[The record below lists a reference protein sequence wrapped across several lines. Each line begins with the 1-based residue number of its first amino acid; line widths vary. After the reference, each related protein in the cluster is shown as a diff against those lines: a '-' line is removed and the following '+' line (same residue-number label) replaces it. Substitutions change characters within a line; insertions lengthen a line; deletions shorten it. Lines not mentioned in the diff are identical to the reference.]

1 LTAEPSVPAR
11 DAEIRERILAGFRGD
26 VATLRPSLRY
36 RAALAAV
43 AFAMVLLPVA
53 YLGLTAAVAWG
64 LWTYGRFA
72 TGSLLPE
79 HSSTL
84 GILLVLLPLFVGA
97 TILLCLVKPLF
108 ARFAPP
114 SRPVRL
120 KAGEEPLLFAFVA
133 RLCEALHAPVP
144 REIHVDCEVNASASF
159 RRGWLSL
166 FSHDLVLTFGL
177 PLVAGLPLQQLAG
190 VMAHELGHFS
200 QTAGLRVTLMIRT
213 VNFWLT
219 RLVYQRDRVDVAL
232 ERAAKRLRSVQL
244 RLAVRIAL
252 LSVAFTRKV
261 LWALMML
268 GHTLCSYLL
277 RQMEYEADRYQVRLA
292 GFSSF
297 DLCTRELFALN
308 IAYSRALETLQEQWK
323 ERRLVDNLPRMIV
336 ANRRQAGRS
345 IGLEVERRIAQQAE
359 GRFSTHPTS
368 RQRIA
373 HALREK
379 GVGVFASDL
388 PAAVLF
394 SDVEALERRV
404 SLALYQQQFGSQV
417 KSQYLVAREDIEARQ
432 ERIEAEGASL
442 DRYFQCPDPL
452 KGLPLPSRLPPPP
465 TDPAV
470 AAKQLAAARRAHSNR
485 NEDHARAAT
494 RYAEAAEARFV
505 ARQAQVLLE
514 TGFLLRPG
522 QFGLTD
528 GTLQSAL
535 DAAEEA
541 AQRMRSLGGELTG
554 FEEKETGRLLL
565 ALSLLETPAEAER
578 LLACAALLG
587 EKFSALFNLRET
599 ARVLDILGLQV
610 KPDRANPRLGAAIQ
624 DHFGLLLEQLKEL
637 HRGLRCAEYPF
648 DHAEPEI
655 TLARFVIPAMPPAN
669 DYGGL
674 IGATEQAVQRM
685 NEVYERLLGCLIWL
699 AEQGEATF
707 ASPAPDAVPLPE
719 PARAP
724 VLPSEPL
731 PSVGILESR
740 AEAVASRDRFAIYF
754 KDVPE
759 LRVLELPALPAAD
772 RGALEEAR
780 AAAQGMAAYAQ
791 RARQYQ
797 AAERKHLQALRAEQI
812 LSAGLPLR
820 PADFSPLPTTFPAIV
835 QAGDQ
840 ALAEMNALDPG
851 LQAFEAILAQ
861 RLVASLALLRSD
873 DRTAARIADAERRR
887 AEVPPLLAGALALQ
901 RSFPALRELRQRYT
915 ILRGLAEQ
923 VAVAG
928 QDPRFRACVGEQVL
942 EVHKHLQELQR
953 GLQGALSPFADDP
966 GREGRRDLARLI
978 LPTLPRQDDVNGNFQ
993 TAGSALRELLDLHRR
1008 ILGRLAGMADEV
1020 ERSLERA

>member
-1 LTAEPSVPAR
+1 
-11 DAEIRERILAGFRGD
+11 
-26 VATLRPSLRY
+26 
-36 RAALAAV
+36 
-43 AFAMVLLPVA
+43 MVLLPVA

-72 TGSLLPE
+72 TGTLLPE
-79 HSSTL
+79 HNSTI

-166 FSHDLVLTFGL
+166 FQHDLVLTIGL
-177 PLVAGLPLQQLAG
+177 PLIAGLPLQQLAG

-200 QTAGLRVTLMIRT
+200 QTAGLRVSLVIRT
-213 VNFWLT
+213 INFWLT
-219 RLVYQRDRVDVAL
+219 RLVYQRDRIDVAL
-232 ERAAKRLRSVQL
+232 ERAAKQLRSVQL
-244 RLAVRIAL
+244 RMAVRIAL

-268 GHTLCSYLL
+268 GHTLCAYLL
-277 RQMEYEADRYQVRLA
+277 RQMEFEADRYEVRLA

-297 DLCTRELFALN
+297 DLCMRELFALN
-308 IAYSRALETLQEQWK
+308 IAHSMALESLQEQWK

-345 IGLEVERRIAQQAE
+345 IGLEVERRIAQQVE

-373 HALREK
+373 RALREK

-394 SDVEALERRV
+394 ADVEALERRV
-404 SLALYQQQFGSQV
+404 SLALYQQQLGNQI
-417 KSQYLVAREDIEARQ
+417 KSQYLVPHEEIRERQ
-432 ERIEAEGASL
+432 ERTEAEGASL
-442 DRYFQCPDPL
+442 DRYFQCPSPL
-452 KGLPLPSRLPPPP
+452 KGLPLPSCLPPSA
-465 TDPAV
+465 DPAV
-470 AAKQLAAARRAHSNR
+470 AARQLAAARRGHSR
-485 NEDHARAAT
+485 SDDDHARAAT
-494 RYAEAAEARFV
+494 RYGEAVEARFV
-505 ARQAQVLLE
+505 ALQAQALLE
-514 TGFLLRPG
+514 AGFLLRPG
-522 QFGLTD
+522 QFGLVD
-528 GTLQSAL
+528 GTLQEAL
-535 DAAEEA
+535 DATEETARRMSA
-541 AQRMRSLGGELTG
+541 AAGELAG
-554 FEEKETGRLLL
+554 FEAKETGRLLL

-587 EKFSALFNLRET
+587 ERFTALFNLRET
-599 ARVLDILGLQV
+599 GSILDILGLQA

-624 DHFGLLLEQLKEL
+624 EHFGLLLEQLKEL
-637 HRGLRCAEYPF
+637 HRGLRAAEYPF
-648 DHAEPEI
+648 DHAEPGI

-685 NEVYERLLGCLIWL
+685 NEVYQRLLGRLVRL
-699 AEQGEATF
+699 AEEVEA
-707 ASPAPDAVPLPE
+707 ALAAPPPDALPVPE
-719 PARAP
+719 PARSPA
-724 VLPSEPL
+724 LPAVAR
-731 PSVGILESR
+731 PSQEIVESK

-759 LRVLELPALPAAD
+759 LRILDLPALPAAE
-772 RGALEEAR
+772 RSALEEAR
-780 AAAQGMAAYAQ
+780 AAAAHGMSAYAQ
-791 RARQYQ
+791 RSRQYQ
-797 AAERKHLQALRAEQI
+797 AAERKYLQALRAEQI

-840 ALAEMNALDPG
+840 ALAEMNALEPG
-851 LQAFEAILAQ
+851 LQAFETILAQ

-873 DRTAARIADAERRR
+873 DRLAARMTDAERRR
-887 AEVPPLLAGALALQ
+887 GEIPVLLAGAQALQ
-901 RSFPALRELRQRYT
+901 RTFPALRELRQRYT

-928 QDPRFRACVGEQVL
+928 QDPRFRACVGAQVV

-953 GLQGALSPFADDP
+953 GLQGAFSPFADDP
-966 GREGRRDLARLI
+966 DRAGRRDLAQRI
-978 LPTLPRQDDVNGNFQ
+978 LPNLPRQDDVNGNFQ
-993 TAGSALRELLDLHRR
+993 MAGSALRELPDLHRR
-1008 ILGRLAGMADEV
+1008 ILGRLAETADEV
-1020 ERSLERA
+1020 ERSLGGA